1 MKHLIKILFTAV
13 FVIATTHAIMYKQ
26 WWAFGILA
34 SIAIILSVRVRSPA
48 LTVCKDRCK
57 GSTKNGTSTKSRY

>member
-13 FVIATTHAIMYKQ
+13 FVISTTHAIMYKQ

-34 SIAIILSVRVRSPA
+34 PIAV
-48 LTVCKDRCK
+48 TVEWNKRIK
-57 GSTKNGTSTKSRY
+57 TK